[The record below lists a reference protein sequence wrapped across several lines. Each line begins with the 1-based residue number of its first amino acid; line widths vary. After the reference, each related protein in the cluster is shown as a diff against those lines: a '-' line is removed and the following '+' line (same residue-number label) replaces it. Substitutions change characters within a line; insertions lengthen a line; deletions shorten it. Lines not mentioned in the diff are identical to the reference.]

1 MRRSELFAGLW
12 FAGVSIVAVSVSAQA
27 AAPPSKPAEPPA
39 APQVPAQPPAGAPPS
54 KGTLQPVEQEPA
66 QPPPI
71 TKPPVAPAPL
81 PAEPPATAPPPLQ
94 PVPMV
99 PPLHTPAA
107 TPTTLTD
114 EGPQE
119 DASRLAPPE
128 SSVGPEVFAGMNGR
142 LSDAE
147 GFRDDDEH
155 TGMTFGLGG
164 WFAPNRT
171 YSLGLTYQRTTLGAA
186 QSAGGVDSLTA
197 RYDMNTF
204 WFGGRAYPL
213 RNDTVG
219 LYVLLELGA
228 SWQEVSAGGTRPT
241 SVFTSPAESF
251 ACSEADS
258 PGLALGGGLGLDV
271 DIERRLAFLVQADLS
286 GHRLS
291 SEVVDGCAP
300 GIGSVTNVGA
310 RVGFLYRF
318 DLDPRGQRTAATGS
332 QRF

>member
-1 MRRSELFAGLW
+1 M
-12 FAGVSIVAVSVSAQA
+12 
-27 AAPPSKPAEPPA
+27 
-39 APQVPAQPPAGAPPS
+39 
-54 KGTLQPVEQEPA
+54 
-66 QPPPI
+66 
-71 TKPPVAPAPL
+71 
-81 PAEPPATAPPPLQ
+81 Q

-99 PPLHTPAA
+99 PPLSTPA
-107 TPTTLTD
+107 TSTTTLPD
-114 EGPQE
+114 EGPEE
-119 DASRLAPPE
+119 DANRLPPPE
-128 SSVGPEVFAGMNGR
+128 SSIGPEVFAGMNGR

-147 GFRDDDEH
+147 GFRNDDEH

-186 QSAGGVDSLTA
+186 QTAGGPESLTA

-213 RNDTVG
+213 RDDTIG

-228 SWQEVSAGGTRPT
+228 SWQEVSAAGTRQT
-241 SVFTSPAESF
+241 GAFTVPSGSF

-271 DIERRLAFLVQADLS
+271 DIERRLAFVVQADLS

-300 GIGSVTNVGA
+300 GIGAATNLGA
-310 RVGFLYRF
+310 RVGFVYRF
-318 DLDPRGQRTAATGS
+318 DLDQPGQRTAMRS
-332 QRF
+332 SDRL